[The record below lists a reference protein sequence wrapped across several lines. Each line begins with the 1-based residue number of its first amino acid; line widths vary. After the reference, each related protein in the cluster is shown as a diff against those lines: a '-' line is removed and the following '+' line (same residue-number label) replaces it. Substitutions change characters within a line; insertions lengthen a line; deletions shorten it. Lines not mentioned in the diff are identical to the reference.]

1 MWLMGQYGVAAVT
14 KYACFM
20 TLVVAADAASLEMK
34 GSFPDVTVELLLLEN

>member
-20 TLVVAADAASLEMK
+20 PLVVAADAASLEMK
-34 GSFPDVTVELLLLEN
+34 GSSQMLLLSSSC